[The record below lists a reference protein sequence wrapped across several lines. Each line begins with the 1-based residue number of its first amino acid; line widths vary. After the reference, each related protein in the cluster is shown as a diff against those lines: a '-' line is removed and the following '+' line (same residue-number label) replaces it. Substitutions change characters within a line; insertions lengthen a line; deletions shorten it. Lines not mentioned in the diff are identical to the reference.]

1 MSPKN
6 KIEMGSNRN
15 FGIVFF
21 IIFLAI
27 ALWPLLNQNEI
38 RFWSLIISIIFL
50 ILGIINSKVLT
61 PLNKIWFK
69 FGILLGNIV
78 SPIVLGFVYFVFVIP
93 TGYIMRFLGKDIL
106 NLKKDSNI
114 KTYWINKKEK
124 NSNMK
129 DQF

>member
-1 MSPKN
+1 MKKKTDLP
-6 KIEMGSNRN
+6 SNRN

-21 IIFLAI
+21 IVFLAI
-27 ALWPLLNQNEI
+27 ALWPLFNQNEI

-50 ILGIINSKVLT
+50 ILGIINSKVLI
-61 PLNKIWFK
+61 PLNRIWFK
-69 FGILLGNIV
+69 FGILLGTIV
-78 SPIVLGFVYFVFVIP
+78 SPIVLGFVYFMFVVP

-124 NSNMK
+124 NTNMK

>member
-1 MSPKN
+1 MKKKTDLP
-6 KIEMGSNRN
+6 SNRN

-38 RFWSLIISIIFL
+38 RFWSLIISITFL
-50 ILGIINSKVLT
+50 ILGIINSKVLI
-61 PLNKIWFK
+61 PLNRIWFK
-69 FGILLGNIV
+69 FGILLGTIV
-78 SPIVLGFVYFVFVIP
+78 SPIVLGFVYFMFVVP

-124 NSNMK
+124 NTNMK